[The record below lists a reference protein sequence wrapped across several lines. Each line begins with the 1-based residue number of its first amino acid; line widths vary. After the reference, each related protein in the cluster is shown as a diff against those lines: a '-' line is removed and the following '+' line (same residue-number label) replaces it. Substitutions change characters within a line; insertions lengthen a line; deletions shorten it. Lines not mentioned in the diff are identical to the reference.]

1 MINPVYLREG
11 YSHSKEAYITLNLKK
26 MKEKINWTRI
36 IYITGVIALIIGA
49 IDPLEGSVV
58 IAAGILLLT
67 LVTYLAHDRHWKIFL
82 LSLILIIIGVFFL
95 FYFSSLGGFGGT
107 STLSWWW
114 GTLIL
119 PYPIGWL
126 VAIVLIVFR
135 NIKNK
140 KLKANSRS

>member
-1 MINPVYLREG
+1 M
-11 YSHSKEAYITLNLKK
+11 YI
-26 MKEKINWTRI
+26 I
-36 IYITGVIALIIGA
+36 GVIALIIGA

-58 IAAGILLLT
+58 IAAGSFLIALS
-67 LVTYLAHDRHWKIFL
+67 TYLTKDRHWKIFMVL
-82 LSLILIIIGVFFL
+82 MIMIFIGVFFM

-126 VAIVLIVFR
+126 ISIILLIFR
-135 NIKNK
+135 AVKNVK
-140 KLKANSRS
+140 RKDNT